1 MAANKLKVIPDIL
14 EEHFEE
20 LAFLWGQRQEAL
32 YSPEYTLPEL
42 LELEERIEAHV
53 QGLLV
58 GAENT
63 IPFVEDGL
71 SQDEPLEVFAA
82 AYTLLRLNI
91 DSAARQVM
99 DVFMQAEGPQLDGI
113 REALCHGPIDMVM
126 ARLHEAVTSAA
137 APIAAAAAEALA
149 FHGKLDPAIPRLV
162 EFSQDKDAQVRRAA
176 WRLIMLIS
184 TPELLSPDVSAQL
197 SDAAMHDEDPGVRA
211 EALQAA
217 AWTLQPWL
225 LEHCRTLCD
234 QPHPDNA
241 DAILLLAILG
251 KPFDLERILGV
262 ARAAELGPLRY
273 RVLGTF
279 GHPGVVETL
288 LEAMQSK
295 DPLTAAA
302 AGAAFTKITGADI
315 ESDQMVQVPPED
327 GSEPDE
333 FEQEFLDEVTLPDP
347 ASARAHWEQVKAE
360 FSSGTRWC
368 HGLNLGRDTAHEFP
382 GLLDMESRRQACL
395 RGKFEAT
402 WHGSL
407 IDFEVFPQER
417 P

>member
-42 LELEERIEAHV
+42 LDLEERIEAHV
-53 QGLLV
+53 QGLLI
-58 GAENT
+58 GTENT

-99 DVFMQAEGPQLDGI
+99 DAFLQAEGPQLDGI
-113 REALCHGPIDMVM
+113 REALSHGPIDMVM
-126 ARLHEAVTSAA
+126 TLLREAVTSAP

-149 FHGKLDPAIPRLV
+149 FHRELDPAFDRLA

-176 WRLIMLIS
+176 LRLTMLVS
-184 TPELLSPDVSAQL
+184 APEMLSPDVTAQL
-197 SDAAMHDEDPGVRA
+197 SDAAMHDEDPSVRA

-217 AWTLQPWL
+217 VWTMQPWL
-225 LEHCRTLCD
+225 PEHCRTLCD

-251 KPFDLERILGV
+251 QPFDLERILGV
-262 ARAAELGPLRY
+262 ARAAELGPMRFH
-273 RVLGTF
+273 VLGAF
-279 GHPGVVETL
+279 GHPGIVETL

-315 ESDQMVQVPPED
+315 ESDQKVQVPPED

-347 ASARAHWEQVKAE
+347 ASARAHWEQVEAE
-360 FSSGTRWC
+360 FSNGTRWC
-368 HGLNLGRDTAHEFP
+368 HGLNLTGAPSNEFM
-382 GLLDMESRRQACL
+382 LQLDLESRLQARL
-395 RGKFEAT
+395 RGRFEAT

-407 IDFEVFPQER
+407 IEFEVFPQER

>member
-1 MAANKLKVIPDIL
+1 
-14 EEHFEE
+14 
-20 LAFLWGQRQEAL
+20 
-32 YSPEYTLPEL
+32 
-42 LELEERIEAHV
+42 
-53 QGLLV
+53 
-58 GAENT
+58 
-63 IPFVEDGL
+63 
-71 SQDEPLEVFAA
+71 
-82 AYTLLRLNI
+82 
-91 DSAARQVM
+91 
-99 DVFMQAEGPQLDGI
+99 
-113 REALCHGPIDMVM
+113 
-126 ARLHEAVTSAA
+126 
-137 APIAAAAAEALA
+137 
-149 FHGKLDPAIPRLV
+149 
-162 EFSQDKDAQVRRAA
+162 
-176 WRLIMLIS
+176 MLIS
-184 TPELLSPDVSAQL
+184 ATGLLSPDVFAQL
-197 SDAAMHDEDPGVRA
+197 SDAAMHDEDPSVRA

-251 KPFDLERILGV
+251 KPFDLELILRV
-262 ARAAELGPLRY
+262 AAAAELGPMRF

-302 AGAAFTKITGADI
+302 AGAAFTKITGANI
-315 ESDQMVQVPPED
+315 ESDQKVQVPPED

-347 ASARAHWEQVKAE
+347 ASAWAHWEQVKAE
-360 FSSGTRWC
+360 FSSGTHWC
-368 HGLNLGRDTAHEFP
+368 HGLNLSGTPTHEF
-382 GLLDMESRRQACL
+382 LVQLDLESRRQTFL

-402 WHGSL
+402 RQGSL

>member
-82 AYTLLRLNI
+82 SYTLLRLNI
-91 DSAARQVM
+91 DPAARQVK
-99 DVFMQAEGPQLDGI
+99 DAFFQAEGPQLGGI
-113 REALCHGPIDMVM
+113 REALCNGPIDMVM
-126 ARLHEAVTSAA
+126 GQLRETVTSAP

-149 FHGKLDPAIPRLV
+149 FHGKLDPATAQLAK
-162 EFSQDKDAQVRRAA
+162 FSQDKSAQVRRAA
-176 WRLIMLIS
+176 WRLIMLV
-184 TPELLSPDVSAQL
+184 PAPGQLSPEVSAQL
-197 SDAAMHDEDPGVRA
+197 SDAATHDEDPAVRA

-262 ARAAELGPLRY
+262 ARAAELGPLRF

-315 ESDQMVQVPPED
+315 ESDQKVQVPPED

-333 FEQEFLDEVTLPDP
+333 FEREFLDEVTLPDP

-368 HGLNLGRDTAHEFP
+368 HGLNLSGAPTPE
-382 GLLDMESRRQACL
+382 LLVQLDLESRRQACL
-395 RGKFEAT
+395 RSMFVAT

>member
-14 EEHFEE
+14 EEHFED

-32 YSPEYTLPEL
+32 YSPDYTMPEL
-42 LELEERIEAHV
+42 RDLEERIEAHV

-58 GAENT
+58 GGENT
-63 IPFVEDGL
+63 IGFVEDGL

-99 DVFMQAEGPQLDGI
+99 DAFLQAEGPQLDGI
-113 REALCHGPIDMVM
+113 REALCHGPIDIVM
-126 ARLHEAVTSAA
+126 GLLHEAAASAP

-149 FHGKLDPAIPRLV
+149 FHRKLDPAIPQLA
-162 EFSQDKDAQVRRAA
+162 EFSQDKNAKVRRAA
-176 WRLIMLIS
+176 WRLIMLVS
-184 TPELLSPDVSAQL
+184 PTGQLSPDVTAQL

-217 AWTLQPWL
+217 AWTMQPWL
-225 LEHCRTLCD
+225 PEHCRKLCD
-234 QPHPDNA
+234 RPHPDNA
-241 DAILLLAILG
+241 ETTLLLAIIG
-251 KPFDLERILGV
+251 KPFDLERILQV
-262 ARAAELGPLRY
+262 ARAAELGPMRFH
-273 RVLGTF
+273 VPGAF
-279 GHPGVVETL
+279 GHPGVVEIL

-315 ESDQMVQVPPED
+315 ESDQKVLVLPED
-327 GSEPDE
+327 GSEPNE

-347 ASARAHWEQVKAE
+347 VSAQVHWEQVKDE

-368 HGLNLGRDTAHEFP
+368 HGLNLSRDTAHEFP
-382 GLLDMESRRQACL
+382 ALLDMESRRQARL
-395 RGKFEAT
+395 RGRFEAA
-402 WHGSL
+402 WQGSL
-407 IDFEVFPQER
+407 IDLEVFPQKR
-417 P
+417 Q